1 MQDRAKRDGCT
12 TPRVDRQ
19 HGHDKADENVE
30 AELAGDLSGL
40 DCLYLFSMDLP
51 KDSDWI
57 GWGAF
62 DYYKNL
68 KKMLLMWF
76 WGCDRPPP
84 CDRASASTACR
95 R

>member
-40 DCLYLFSMDLP
+40 GCLYLFSMDIP
-51 KDSDWI
+51 EGSDWI
-57 GWGAF
+57 
-62 DYYKNL
+62 
-68 KKMLLMWF
+68 
-76 WGCDRPPP
+76 
-84 CDRASASTACR
+84 
-95 R
+95 